1 VWWPQVAASLAAVG
15 VAAAVAPPTIELN
28 LNGVSV
34 TKHASSIY
42 NQEKFRTTH
51 YSALLGTATTASI
64 NEPDIRSRQDYSGAA
79 MCCFIC

>member
-1 VWWPQVAASLAAVG
+1 MWWSQVAASLVAVG

-42 NQEKFRTTH
+42 NQEKFRATH
-51 YSALLGTATTASI
+51 YSAILAGSSI